1 MAAMLD
7 IPEDKDTFKI
17 GEVSKMLELEP
28 YVLRYWETEF
38 EQLAP
43 DKTRSG
49 QRVYTQEDIDILA
62 HIQHLLHVEM
72 YTIAGARRQL
82 ELGAQTAPV
91 IAEAAAVVV
100 DEAQAEQLEGLSAEL
115 ELERGRAQ
123 ALTLELEQRL
133 VELELAQAQLKE
145 LELEV
150 QRQEAEIEVLG
161 QRLQTK
167 IHDERAQRERHESID
182 ARWELLSEQ
191 LNDNVSTL
199 EAELER
205 MRAQA
210 GELELERDAL
220 AKELEPLRARQE
232 TQERLEREL
241 EQARVELSVL
251 RERQGQQRAEHSQR
265 HRAMLAAMRQELGRL
280 RAPFEGVA

>member
-1 MAAMLD
+1 MAATLD
-7 IPEDKDTFKI
+7 IPEDKDAFKI

-82 ELGAQTAPV
+82 ELGAQATQAIQAPTL
-91 IAEAAAVVV
+91 V
-100 DEAQAEQLEGLSAEL
+100 DEASAEQLEALAVEL
-115 ELERGRAQ
+115 NLERERAQ
-123 ALTLELEQRL
+123 ANEVELEQRQ

-199 EAELER
+199 ESELER
-205 MRAQA
+205 LRTQA
-210 GELELERDAL
+210 SELELERDAL

-241 EQARVELSVL
+241 EAARVELSVL
-251 RERQGQQRAEHSQR
+251 RDKQSHLRVEHGQR
-265 HRAMLAAMRQELGRL
+265 HRAMLSAMRQEIGRL
-280 RAPFEGVA
+280 KAPFEGVA